1 MNTYFKEIFEYH
13 HHFNLK
19 ILDQLIENEEKAS
32 VKSIKLFSHI
42 LNAHQIWNSRILG
55 FERFD
60 VFQLHALDECEAI
73 ERKNYRDTLKIL
85 KEFDLTKKIT
95 YTTSKGHQFS
105 NTIQD
110 ILFHVSNH
118 TSHHRGQ
125 LVSQLKNKG
134 ITPLVTD
141 FIFYK
146 RKSLS

>member
-1 MNTYFKEIFEYH
+1 MNTYFKEIFEYQ

-19 ILDQLIENEEKAS
+19 LLDQMIDNEGKVP
-32 VKSIKLFSHI
+32 VKSIQLFSHL
-42 LNAHQIWNSRILG
+42 LNAHQIWNSRILN

-60 VFQLHALDECEAI
+60 VFQIHPLEECETI

-85 KEFDLTKKIT
+85 KEFDLSKKVI
-95 YTTSKGHQFS
+95 YNTSKGEEFS

-118 TSHHRGQ
+118 TAHHRGQ
-125 LVSQLKNKG
+125 IIAQLKHKG

-146 RKSLS
+146 RKELS